1 MKWQVMVLLCCAW
14 MNGVA
19 LGDTENSQKVEQ
31 GGTAAANTGSGN
43 MTVYNNH
50 YGISEEAFAKKA
62 VDLGVT
68 DAALANFFKILEQEK
83 VAPADLDK
91 KLREITGSYKK
102 LLEGSD
108 DPEVNTLLRQARESI
123 EGKNAQGNSVTI
135 DFAKAEALLQQ
146 AELRELQHFEEL
158 QQEELQQI
166 EALQQRIQTLQE
178 IEEQAESALQQRKLG
193 RRIEQLQQIK
203 KQAIAT
209 LSEKRASVQE
219 SVMGILTRLNADSA
233 DSDEKLHSDEEL
245 HETAKSYKKLLEGS
259 DDPEVNTLLRQARE
273 SIEGKDAQGNSVT
286 IDFAKAE
293 VLLQQAM
300 LREQQHIRELQ
311 QIEKQ
316 ARIEIEIEY
325 KSSAES
331 QSMKWILP
339 QLGELVDTQF
349 YELLQIEEQ
358 AKAAWENKQV
368 SVALILVQLGDLA
381 DTQLKYDE
389 ANSYYQLASDRLKTR
404 SWEISSTMSYQSIS
418 MPKSFSYPRSLS
430 PVPSAP
436 KSFSYPSSSS
446 HAPMNPCYQNQT
458 PGVCDPVSG
467 CGCTQK

>member
-1 MKWQVMVLLCCAW
+1 MKNETMEAIMKWQVMVLLCCAW
-14 MNGVA
+14 MSGVA

-68 DAALANFFKILEQEK
+68 DAALTSFFKILKQEK

-91 KLREITGSYKK
+91 KLREITG
-102 LLEGSD
+102 
-108 DPEVNTLLRQARESI
+108 
-123 EGKNAQGNSVTI
+123 
-135 DFAKAEALLQQ
+135 
-146 AELRELQHFEEL
+146 
-158 QQEELQQI
+158 
-166 EALQQRIQTLQE
+166 
-178 IEEQAESALQQRKLG
+178 
-193 RRIEQLQQIK
+193 
-203 KQAIAT
+203 
-209 LSEKRASVQE
+209 
-219 SVMGILTRLNADSA
+219 
-233 DSDEKLHSDEEL
+233 
-245 HETAKSYKKLLEGS
+245 SYKKLLEGS